1 MNLFFKLLRPTP
13 WAPINTNVF
22 LWKGG
27 ILATSSYIWISW
39 RSNSECKRKMEN
51 RHIRLSLDGWKIS
64 AILFNKSLVVF
75 YPFALKNL
83 CKLENACVLS
93 LSYILSI
100 KTFLTNSSVEIIPLI
115 YVIKLQISLCNFFSQ
130 LVRYQIRKTAV
141 HLLWLLTSVPQN
153 ECAFPII

>member
-1 MNLFFKLLRPTP
+1 MSFSGREAFWLPPHISGFHDDQIL
-13 WAPINTNVF
+13 NVKGK
-22 LWKGG
+22 WKIVIFGY
-27 ILATSSYIWISW
+27 L
-39 RSNSECKRKMEN
+39 
-51 RHIRLSLDGWKIS
+51 LDGWKIS